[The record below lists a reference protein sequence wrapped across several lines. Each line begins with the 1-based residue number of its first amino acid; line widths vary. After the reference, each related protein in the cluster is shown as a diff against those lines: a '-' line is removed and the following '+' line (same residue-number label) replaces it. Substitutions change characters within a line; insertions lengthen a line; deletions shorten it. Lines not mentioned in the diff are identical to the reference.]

1 MSYLVLARKW
11 RPQSF
16 ADIAGQG
23 HITRTLQNAIRT
35 QRIAHAY
42 LFTGVRG
49 VGKTTAARV
58 VAKALNCE
66 KGPTP
71 TPCNECSHCQ
81 EITNGSSIDVLEID
95 GASNRGIDEIRQII
109 EHVRYQPA
117 QCRFKIYIIDEVHQV
132 TKDAFNALLKTLE
145 EPPPSVKFILATT
158 EPHRLPD
165 TILSRCQ
172 RFDFR
177 RIALREIVQRLD
189 DIAKKEGLKIT
200 SGALVLLAREA
211 DGSMRDAQSL
221 LEQVLACAAP
231 GSETGGAP
239 AVDESLLQDILGL
252 AQRGLLY
259 DLSAAVFQGDAKR
272 CVEIVAQAS
281 DQGRDL
287 GRLSRDLVEHF
298 RNLMVARLS
307 ADPSNRAPDLA
318 GDSRSGFR
326 PTGAPEGATGLP
338 VGLHKGSASAQL
350 LDLPDQEIADL
361 TAQAQDLPLETLL
374 DYFDF
379 MAAGDETLARSANPR
394 FALETALIRLAALP
408 KSLPVSE
415 LLERLEKLEGRF
427 SGTARA
433 AVAKPKEATAPETPA
448 AAPSA
453 KFAAGDSGDPSTR
466 APALA
471 GGARSGFRST
481 DTVEVATGLSVGL
494 HKDETWQSFVA
505 FVGREKKFL
514 ASHLQP
520 CAALELA
527 PGRLKIGVAE
537 RHHMSYLD
545 DADNFST
552 LKSLAKQ
559 FFSADMSI
567 TLTLLAADAEAKTGV
582 VAPAGQGEERSP
594 IVNEALRIFGGSVRS
609 VRKETT

>member
-11 RPQSF
+11 RPQTF
-16 ADIAGQG
+16 EDIAGQG

-71 TPCNECSHCQ
+71 TPCNACSHCL

-117 QCRFKIYIIDEVHQV
+117 RCRFKIYIIDEVHQV

-158 EPHRLPD
+158 EPHRLPE

-189 DIAKKEGLKIT
+189 DIAKKEGLNIT

-298 RNLMVARLS
+298 RNLMVARLG
-307 ADPSNRAPDLA
+307 ADKGAA
-318 GDSRSGFR
+318 G
-326 PTGAPEGATGLP
+326 
-338 VGLHKGSASAQL
+338 AQL

-453 KFAAGDSGDPSTR
+453 KFAAGDSGD
-466 APALA
+466 
-471 GGARSGFRST
+471 
-481 DTVEVATGLSVGL
+481 
-494 HKDETWQSFVA
+494 KDGTWQSFVA

-545 DADNFST
+545 DADNFSV

-567 TLTLLAADAEAKTGV
+567 TLTLLAADAQAQAGA
-582 VAPAGQGEERSP
+582 VASAGQGEERSP
-594 IVNEALRIFGGSVRS
+594 MVNEALRIFGGSVRS
-609 VRKETT
+609 VRKQTV